1 MAAEI
6 PGSSP
11 SQHLDGR
18 GSELTGG
25 GAVVEMLRRHGVDT
39 VFTVPG
45 EQIDPLFG
53 AFAAEPTGL
62 RVVSTRTEQGAAL
75 MAYGYSRASGRVG
88 TLAVISGPGVLNAG
102 SGLAT
107 GYAGNARM
115 LCLAGQIPRALID
128 KGIGALHATNDQA
141 GLLRSLTKW
150 SARVD
155 AAEQVPQTMCQ
166 AFRQLSSGRPRPVA
180 VELPAD
186 VLSQSG
192 NVRCI
197 EPELQLE
204 EAEPEPE
211 LVSRAAELLA
221 RASRPLL
228 YVGGGAVGAAE
239 EVLAIAQLLG
249 AAVVSNNSGAGIVS
263 SEHPLSLSAPGGH
276 RLWARTDVVLAVGTR
291 LYQPQTQWGLDNSLS
306 MIRVDIDADEVERIA
321 KPQVGIV
328 GDAKKTLAA
337 MYDELRR
344 RVDRGRGHDQTIAAV
359 KAELTREFAAVK
371 PQHEFL
377 MAIRAELPKDGIFVD
392 ELTQVGYVARFA
404 FPVYRPG
411 TYIPAT
417 YQGTLGFGF
426 ATALGAKVAYP
437 ERCVVSVNGDGGFL
451 YNAQELATA
460 VQEGIGVVAIVFND
474 NAYGNIKR
482 SQLAASGRS
491 IGCDLHNPDF
501 VRLAEAYGAGAER
514 VRTPSE
520 LRAALR
526 GAFARS
532 GPSVIEVPV
541 GPMASPWQYIR
552 MGRVRG

>member
-1 MAAEI
+1 MADEVA
-6 PGSSP
+6 SASP
-11 SQHLDGR
+11 LQLLDGVA
-18 GSELTGG
+18 SQMTGG
-25 GAVVEMLRRHGVDT
+25 AAAVHMLRRHGVDT

-45 EQIDPLFG
+45 EQIDPLFA
-53 AFAAEPTGL
+53 AFAAQPSGL

-88 TLAVISGPGVLNAG
+88 TFAVISGPGVLNAG

-128 KGIGALHATNDQA
+128 KGVGALHATHDQA

-155 AAEQVPQTMCQ
+155 AAEEVPQALCR

-180 VELPAD
+180 VELPTD
-186 VLSQSG
+186 VLSQSVT
-192 NVRCI
+192 VRCL
-197 EPELQLE
+197 EPELPLE
-204 EAEPEPE
+204 AAAPEPE
-211 LVSRAAELLA
+211 LVGRAARLLA
-221 RASRPLL
+221 GADRPLL

-249 AAVVSNNSGAGIVS
+249 AAVVSNNSGAGVVS
-263 SEHPLSLSAPGGH
+263 SEHALSLSAPGGH
-276 RLWARTDVVLAVGTR
+276 RLWARADVVLAVGTR
-291 LYQPQTQWGLDNSLS
+291 MYQPQTQWGLDDLS
-306 MIRVDIDADEVERIA
+306 IVRVDIDAEEIERIA
-321 KPQVGIV
+321 KPRVGIV
-328 GDAKKTLAA
+328 GDAKTTLAA
-337 MYDELRR
+337 IYDELRR
-344 RVDRGRGHDQTIAAV
+344 RVDRRRTQAQTVAAL
-359 KAELTREFAAVK
+359 KAELAREFAAVE
-371 PQHEFL
+371 PQYEFL
-377 MAIRAELPKDGIFVD
+377 MAIRAELPEDGIFVD

-404 FPVYRPG
+404 FPVYRPR

-426 ATALGAKVAYP
+426 AAALGAKVAHP

-460 VQEGIGVVAIVFND
+460 VQQGIGVVAIVFND

-482 SQLAASGRS
+482 SQLAASGRA

-501 VRLAEAYGAGAER
+501 VRLAEAFGAAAAR
-514 VRTPSE
+514 VHSPTE

-526 GAFARS
+526 VAFARR

-541 GPMASPWQYIR
+541 GPMANPWQYIR